1 MSLAP
6 LSPASN
12 PGGWGNGC
20 GVCYASRRAASLTG
34 SVILQFFLW
43 RLAVLGL
50 LLLAGCSPSAPLTAT
65 SAPASEF
72 DAPTPTPTSTP
83 KPAPTPT
90 PAPKPAPTSAPTP
103 EPTSTPTPASEP
115 TSTPTPTPEP
125 TSTPAPTPELTP
137 TPLPSLELSIDAE
150 IIGHWSDG
158 TAEIGIAALASGW
171 ANGGAHRITV
181 VCRAESALLEG
192 CEDAVEIVTQEGNAS
207 VEASLAVRAPMG
219 IERLEIAGAI
229 DGAPSGVAEIAVPK
243 RILGVDRHVWECYSD
258 SPKRMKRCGGWLGH
272 VENVIKWKH
281 GVPIKVWS
289 AGRPDYLEA
298 LDEIL
303 SQISDLLNHDFKMVN
318 STSQADLIV
327 EVGVPEAVFVGCI
340 GGGGCGQAEH
350 EESTFTAIK
359 GEAYVGDL
367 GDLND
372 EETRAWPRWVIAHE
386 LMHALIPQGHYNSPY
401 LTFGFV
407 DRIDELSAEDEAIL
421 RFHAHPLVE
430 PGMTKADVERLI
442 VFTDELLDAS
452 PNDALTVAW
461 RARESLLKAG
471 SAEFSIRG
479 LCRSNLANCI
489 TDPFVPLRDF
499 GWSEYLVGGFQLPG
513 NHFQRISFG
522 NGATKAYV
530 VGKEF
535 WINASGV
542 WERAAWPSFSDQLQ
556 WMPNY
561 TSPLIAL
568 ENILLLARRS
578 DVVSREQPGGSI
590 ILETQSDQGLNLH
603 DNFRMKIAVTLDKTT
618 FHILNY
624 TVELCNKSEPF
635 DCVFEIHAKEGEYGV
650 EGRIPE
656 QIRQSTLTPA
666 NWIGLNEATTLSGG
680 LHHTC
685 ALRPNGAAVCWGSDY
700 YGQVSAPTDGRFAS
714 ISSGGEHTCA
724 LSMDGSTV
732 CWGGSLAFI
741 GEDSHWRNSVDGL
754 WMEPAGNRAG
764 YRAKPVHMRRY
775 SSISSG
781 RSNACALYPTGFASC
796 WGVDDY
802 APSGER
808 FASISSG
815 GGHACAL
822 RLDGSPV
829 CWGSNAY
836 GRASTPEGE
845 RFASISSGALHTC
858 ALRSDGTAAC
868 WGSDDGGQASPPEGE
883 RFASISSGAGHT
895 CALRFDGSPVC
906 WGWIAETPGDERFA
920 AISSGYYHA
929 CALRFDGSPVCWGS
943 NDYGRAS
950 PPEGERFALAR

>member
-1 MSLAP
+1 M
-6 LSPASN
+6 
-12 PGGWGNGC
+12 
-20 GVCYASRRAASLTG
+20 
-34 SVILQFFLW
+34 QFFLW

-72 DAPTPTPTSTP
+72 AAPTPTPTPKPTSTPTPTPQPTPTPTPTPQPTPTPTPTP

-90 PAPKPAPTSAPTP
+90 PTPKPAPT
-103 EPTSTPTPASEP
+103 
-115 TSTPTPTPEP
+115 PTPTPKP
-125 TSTPAPTPELTP
+125 TP
-137 TPLPSLELSIDAE
+137 TPLPGLDLSINAE
-150 IIGHWSDG
+150 IVGHWSDG
-158 TAEIGIAALASGW
+158 TAQIGIAALATGW
-171 ANGGAHRITV
+171 ANEGAHRIAV
-181 VCRAESALLEG
+181 VCRAEGALLEG

-281 GVPIKVWS
+281 GIPIKVW
-289 AGRPDYLEA
+289 AVGRPDYLEA

-303 SQISDLLNHDFKMVN
+303 SQISDLLNHDFEMVN
-318 STSQADLIV
+318 SKSQADLIV
-327 EVGVPEAVFVGCI
+327 EVGVLPEAASVECYT
-340 GGGGCGQAEH
+340 GGMGCGWADH
-350 EESTFTAIK
+350 EEPTFKAIK

-372 EETRAWPRWVIAHE
+372 EETRAWPRWVISHE

-499 GWSEYLVGGFQLPG
+499 GWSDYLVGGFQLPG

-530 VGKEF
+530 MGKEF
-535 WINASGV
+535 WINESGV
-542 WERAAWPSFSDQLQ
+542 WERATWQSFSDQLQ

-578 DVVSREQPGGSI
+578 DVVSREQPDGSI
-590 ILETQSDQGLNLH
+590 ILETQSDQGLNLYV
-603 DNFRMKIAVTLDKTT
+603 NFSMKITMTLDKTT
-618 FHILNY
+618 LHILNY
-624 TVELCNKSEPF
+624 TVELCNRSEPF
-635 DCVFEIHAKEGEYGV
+635 DCVFEIQAKEGEYGV
-650 EGRIPE
+650 EERIPE
-656 QIRQSTLTPA
+656 QIRQSTLTPT
-666 NWIGLNEATTLSGG
+666 NWSGLSEATTLSGG

-724 LSMDGSTV
+724 ISMDGSTV
-732 CWGGSLAFI
+732 CWGGDWAFI
-741 GEDSHWRNSVDGL
+741 GEDSHFLNSIDGL
-754 WMEPAGNRAG
+754 WMEPAGNRETG
-764 YRAKPVHMRRY
+764 YRAKPVGMRRY

-802 APSGER
+802 IPSGER

-815 GGHACAL
+815 EGHTCAL
-822 RLDGSPV
+822 RFDGSPV
-829 CWGSNAY
+829 CWGWN
-836 GRASTPEGE
+836 
-845 RFASISSGALHTC
+845 
-858 ALRSDGTAAC
+858 
-868 WGSDDGGQASPPEGE
+868 DDGQASPPEGE

-895 CALRFDGSPVC
+895 CALRPNGTAACWGGNGAGQASPPEGERFASISSGAGHTCGLLEGGAPVC
-906 WGWIAETPGDERFA
+906 WGRIADSPGDERFA

-929 CALRFDGSPVCWGS
+929 CALRFDGSPVCWGW
-943 NDYGRAS
+943 NAYGQAS